1 MPMIAEGLCV
11 SKEQEEKVPLA
22 LGKPLS
28 SNHPVLHIK
37 VGPRVTRLSKFKHW
51 IVGGVSKTFNLVL
64 SSI

>member
-11 SKEQEEKVPLA
+11 SKEQEEKASLA

-37 VGPRVTRLSKFKHW
+37 VGPRVT
-51 IVGGVSKTFNLVL
+51 
-64 SSI
+64 